1 MVRRY
6 KDRRADE
13 SSSTAEESV
22 ACHESGATPLA
33 TALSDLSMDTYT
45 LFFDGSYNNFTGDG
59 SWGAVLFHGL
69 VSATLTLEQ
78 QQGEVTRARGFL
90 NQCGSNTVAEAD
102 ALLHGIK
109 LARQYIRHRSTCKLI
124 VHGDCQTAIRA
135 LAWEVLPGG
144 SHLRMKLCKAISL
157 AEPFG
162 SVVATWV
169 PRTLNKVADH
179 EACMARL
186 GL

>member
-1 MVRRY
+1 M
-6 KDRRADE
+6 E
-13 SSSTAEESV
+13 
-22 ACHESGATPLA
+22 
-33 TALSDLSMDTYT
+33 TYT
-45 LFFDGSYNNFTGDG
+45 LFFDGSYDRFTGDG
-59 SWGAVLFHGL
+59 SWGAVLLHGC
-69 VSATLTLEQ
+69 VSATLTLDP

-90 NQCGSNTVAEAD
+90 NQSGSNTVAEAD

-109 LARQYIRHRSTCKLI
+109 LARQYIRHRSTCQLI

-135 LAWEVLPGG
+135 LAREVLPGR

-169 PRTLNKVADH
+169 PRTFNKIADH
-179 EACMARL
+179 EAWMAKL